1 MHGIKGKTRAISSIH
16 YLLNLSRLCS
26 CDKVPFHSN
35 TCIVSF
41 AFFFFFHCLS
51 IFFIYLIRIYIFV

>member
-41 AFFFFFHCLS
+41 AFFFFSLS
-51 IFFIYLIRIYIFV
+51 EYFFYLFN